1 MKRKGFALEGGAVLA
16 LPSLSPISAQF
27 HGQGHASPGLEAMEG
42 LLGLTLPSRRA
53 ACSVCLDVPCRAEQI
68 PHFTS
73 QPGAL
78 P

>member
-1 MKRKGFALEGGAVLA
+1 MKRKGFALEGGALLV

-27 HGQGHASPGLEAMEG
+27 HGQGQASPGLKAMEAP
-42 LLGLTLPSRRA
+42 LGLTLSSRAA

-73 QPGAL
+73 HPGAF